1 MSAPRPRPRPR
12 PRARRQADRAV
23 RRARLT
29 AILVLLGSVLAVV
42 LLLSAFGGGP
52 DSVDTASPALATRLA
67 PAGPPKPQVVSLYG
81 NLRLQLPVAQSQ
93 VTAVGFSGGS
103 AGSLELK
110 PVGTQANQGLLQR
123 LAHKLFGG
131 DSGSARWYQ
140 LSGGQGATTSALD
153 VGAAPGTDVYAPV
166 DGTIVGLNDLIL
178 NGTSYGQR
186 IEIQPSG
193 APSVVVVVSH
203 VKADEL
209 AAGSTVVAGASKLG
223 SVLDF
228 SGVERQALAR
238 FTQDAGNHVLVE
250 VHSAATLAVP

>member
-1 MSAPRPRPRPR
+1 
-12 PRARRQADRAV
+12 
-23 RRARLT
+23 
-29 AILVLLGSVLAVV
+29 VLLGSVLVPI
-42 LLLSAFGGGP
+42 LLLTAFGGG
-52 DSVDTASPALATRLA
+52 STRVDTAAPALATRLV
-67 PAGPPKPQVVSLYG
+67 PAGPPKPEVVSLYG
-81 NLRLQLPVAQSQ
+81 GLRLQLPVAQSE
-93 VTAVGFSGGS
+93 VTAIGYSGGS
-103 AGSLELK
+103 AGSLELR
-110 PVGTQANQGLLQR
+110 PVGTQANQGILQR

-131 DSGSARWYQ
+131 GSGDLRWYQ
-140 LSGGQGATTSALD
+140 LPGGQGAATSALD

-186 IEIQPSG
+186 IEIQPTG

-209 AAGSTVVAGASKLG
+209 AVGSAVVAGASKLG

-238 FTQDAGNHVLVE
+238 YTQDAGNHVLVE
-250 VHSAATLAVP
+250 VHPAATLSVP

>member
-1 MSAPRPRPRPR
+1 M
-12 PRARRQADRAV
+12 
-23 RRARLT
+23 
-29 AILVLLGSVLAVV
+29 VV
-42 LLLSAFGGGP
+42 LLLSAFGGGSA
-52 DSVDTASPALATRLA
+52 SVDTAAPAAATRLV
-67 PAGPPKPQVVSLYG
+67 PAGPPKPQVVALYD
-81 NLRLQLPVAQSQ
+81 NLRLQLPVAQSE

-103 AGSLELK
+103 AGSLGLE
-110 PVGTQANQGLLQR
+110 PVGTQANEGLLQR

-131 DSGSARWYQ
+131 GSGDLRWYQ
-140 LSGGQGATTSALD
+140 LPGGQGSQTSALD

-166 DGTIVGLNDLIL
+166 DGTIVGIGDLIL
-178 NGTSYGQR
+178 NGTSYGQQ
-186 IEIQPSG
+186 IEIQPTG

-209 AAGSTVVAGASKLG
+209 AVGSAVVAGASKLG

-250 VHSAATLAVP
+250 VHPAATLAVP